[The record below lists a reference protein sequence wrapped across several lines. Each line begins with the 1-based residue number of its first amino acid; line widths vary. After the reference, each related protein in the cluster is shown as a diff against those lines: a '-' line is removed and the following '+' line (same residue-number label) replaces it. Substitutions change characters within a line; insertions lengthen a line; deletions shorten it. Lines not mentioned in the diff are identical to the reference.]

1 MKKILIIFSIF
12 FLFVITNISDNNE
25 SMTVMNTENIQSNH
39 YELIFDNELLNFRNF
54 KLKIAPLTSYE
65 YNITKVYINYSSV
78 VEKYIDKD
86 YFLFDNTNLNI
97 GINKLKEEYTK
108 VLKDNYLYDELD
120 KDINDVMIKKVEV
133 YAEEKAIKNLRLKY
147 PKVIVKK
154 ISY

>member
-65 YNITKVYINYSSV
+65 YNITKVYINYTSDIKK
-78 VEKYIDKD
+78 E
-86 YFLFDNTNLNI
+86 YFSFDNTNLNI

-120 KDINDVMIKKVEV
+120 NDINDVVIKKVEV

>member
-12 FLFVITNISDNNE
+12 FLVVITNIKDNDE

-54 KLKIAPLTSYE
+54 KLKLASLTSYE
-65 YNITKVYINYSSV
+65 YNITKVYINYTSDIKK
-78 VEKYIDKD
+78 E
-86 YFLFDNTNLNI
+86 YFSFDNTNLNI

-120 KDINDVMIKKVEV
+120 KDINDVVIKKVEV

-154 ISY
+154 IVIKN

>member
-1 MKKILIIFSIF
+1 MKKILIIFLIF
-12 FLFVITNISDNNE
+12 FIVIITNIKNNDE
-25 SMTVMNTENIQSNH
+25 SMTVMNVENIQSNH

-54 KLKIAPLTSYE
+54 KLKLASLTSYE
-65 YNITKVYINYSSV
+65 YNITKVYINYTSDIKK
-78 VEKYIDKD
+78 E
-86 YFLFDNTNLNI
+86 YFSFDNTNLNI

-120 KDINDVMIKKVEV
+120 KDINDVVIKKVEV

-154 ISY
+154 IVIKN

>member
-12 FLFVITNISDNNE
+12 FLVVIANIKDNDE

-54 KLKIAPLTSYE
+54 KLKLASLTSYE
-65 YNITKVYINYSSV
+65 YNITKVYINYTSDIKK
-78 VEKYIDKD
+78 E
-86 YFLFDNTNLNI
+86 YFSFDNTNLNI

-120 KDINDVMIKKVEV
+120 KDINDVVIKKVEV

-154 ISY
+154 IVIKN

>member
-12 FLFVITNISDNNE
+12 FLFVITNISDNDE
-25 SMTVMNTENIQSNH
+25 SMTVMSTQNIQSNH

-54 KLKIAPLTSYE
+54 KLKLASLTSYE
-65 YNITKVYINYSSV
+65 YNITKVYINYTSDIKK
-78 VEKYIDKD
+78 E
-86 YFLFDNTNLNI
+86 YFSFDNTNLNI
-97 GINKLKEEYTK
+97 GINKLKEEYIK

-120 KDINDVMIKKVEV
+120 KNINDVVIKKVEV

-154 ISY
+154 IVIKN

>member
-12 FLFVITNISDNNE
+12 FLVIIANIKNNDE
-25 SMTVMNTENIQSNH
+25 SMTVMNVENIQSNH

-54 KLKIAPLTSYE
+54 KLKLASLTSYE
-65 YNITKVYINYSSV
+65 YNITKVYINYTSDIKK
-78 VEKYIDKD
+78 E
-86 YFLFDNTNLNI
+86 YFSFDNTNLNI

-120 KDINDVMIKKVEV
+120 KDINGVVIKKVEV

-154 ISY
+154 IVIKN